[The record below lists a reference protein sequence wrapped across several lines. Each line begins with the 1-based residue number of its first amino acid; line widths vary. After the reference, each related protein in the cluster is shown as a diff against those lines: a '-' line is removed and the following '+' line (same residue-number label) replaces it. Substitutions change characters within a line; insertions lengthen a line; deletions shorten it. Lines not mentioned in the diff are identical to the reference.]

1 MSISFGQLGLKSA
14 LVGALFVLFS
24 STATAEDYYKQACEF
39 YEKGEYEKARHLFSH
54 ISKHAPT
61 YGPAHYQLGNTYLKL
76 GKFKDAREAYMQ
88 CINNTKDPAMIKHCQ
103 TAIDHCN
110 NALSRLPAQNTI
122 VTKQVNES
130 MRRQA
135 RDDERKRRYDEQVAE
150 VQKQRDAIMKEAQ
163 EKARKIREEC
173 DRHVAEAEGSTN
185 QRLRNVVTGER
196 RMGLTREQE
205 EQIRH
210 PYEEEAQKIMRIATD
225 RARVIRMPPEP
236 VYEGTPTASTAD
248 KSKTGNDDDDE

>member
-1 MSISFGQLGLKSA
+1 MTISFGQLGLKTA
-14 LVGALFVLFS
+14 LVGVLFMLLS
-24 STATAEDYYKQACEF
+24 GTAAAEDYYKQACEF

-54 ISKHAPT
+54 ISKHAPS

-76 GKFKDAREAYMQ
+76 GKFKDAREAYTQ
-88 CINNTKDPAMIKHCQ
+88 CINNTKDATMIKHCQ

-110 NALSRLPAQNTI
+110 NALTKAAAQSTS

-135 RDDERKRRYDEQVAE
+135 RDDERKRRYEEQVAE

-210 PYEEEAQKIMRIATD
+210 PYEEEAQRIMRIATD

-236 VYEGTPTASTAD
+236 VYEGTPTASTAGT
-248 KSKTGNDDDDE
+248 KTGDDEDDE